1 MKRLMKERRRGL
13 STLLILCLMLL
24 LTAHAEAPATEK
36 PYEGL
41 EVYFLDLGRVDGIL
55 IRCGGENCFIDVGFK
70 ESAKPAIRF
79 LRAMGITHLFDPARA
94 DFSPSLNTPACLASA
109 IQSIQVAVDEK
120 GVTAAAYIALPTP
133 GSAQPPKEIIEFV
146 LDRPFLF
153 VITKDQIPLFA
164 GVINQV

>member
-1 MKRLMKERRRGL
+1 MNILHL
-13 STLLILCLMLL
+13 NPVSTIVADPRMCNESVKKLWRSFLLGKGDLILQPGKEN
-24 LTAHAEAPATEK
+24 T
-36 PYEGL
+36 
-41 EVYFLDLGRVDGIL
+41 FRLG
-55 IRCGGENCFIDVGFK
+55 
-70 ESAKPAIRF
+70 
-79 LRAMGITHLFDPARA
+79 
-94 DFSPSLNTPACLASA
+94 NTPLPVLTDGKEYAL
-109 IQSIQVAVDEK
+109 AVDEK